1 VAIWWP
7 ELAEWEAVSD
17 PCEEREPC
25 HLCKGAGVRLVDE
38 HSNFIPCPHCEG
50 DGYE

>member
-1 VAIWWP
+1 VIWWP

-17 PCEEREPC
+17 PCEERELC
-25 HLCKGAGVRLVDE
+25 RTCKGNGVVFVSPFSRA
-38 HSNFIPCPHCEG
+38 IAPCPHCEG